1 VSEFALPVSTPLG
14 LLARILSLAVN
25 LEALSPRPKIP
36 FLADK
41 AWRRHEA
48 FAAQALNAGGVGK
61 AGVLGRALLL
71 RIQPERFELPTPFR
85 RSIAQPLDIDAPRQ
99 AALHG
104 SADQLGSKKGE
115 RDGHVDMTDA
125 ASLAQCN
132 LLSASDGTRDD
143 FTSALLGGGY
153 PRRQKDR

>member
-1 VSEFALPVSTPLG
+1 MAQLNYIGQCAAPARRAKALSPSGRTFPSGSDRRFVSEFALPVSTPLG

-85 RSIAQPLDIDAPRQ
+85 RSIDSRSILMPRGKRPST
-99 AALHG
+99 AART
-104 SADQLGSKKGE
+104 SLGARK
-115 RDGHVDMTDA
+115 
-125 ASLAQCN
+125 ASEMVML
-132 LLSASDGTRDD
+132 T
-143 FTSALLGGGY
+143 
-153 PRRQKDR
+153 